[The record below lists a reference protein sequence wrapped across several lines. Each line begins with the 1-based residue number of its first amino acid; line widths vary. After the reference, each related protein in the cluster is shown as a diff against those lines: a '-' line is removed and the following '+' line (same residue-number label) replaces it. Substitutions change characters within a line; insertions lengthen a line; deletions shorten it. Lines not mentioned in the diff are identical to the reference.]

1 MKKTYYSNG
10 KLLITGEYLV
20 LKGALA
26 FALPVNKGQRTDI
39 TCGKN
44 VGQISWN
51 SFFGNENWFGTQLTI
66 IDLEIISTSD
76 FERAGYVQQ
85 LLKILKELNPGFL
98 ADQESLEVNNYLDFH
113 PDWGFGSSSTL
124 ISNLSEFAGVDPYEV
139 NEIISGGSGFDIACA
154 RSNSPILYQNKDG
167 ERNVTEVSF
176 NPNFKENLYFIWLGN
191 KKSTAQSIRWFDENI
206 KVSDKHLNEISR
218 ISEGISHA
226 NGLSEFL
233 DLLKKHTE
241 ILEEVLGVAG
251 VQKQYFND
259 FDGVIKPLGAWGGD
273 FVLAVSEQDK
283 GYVNGYF
290 NNKGLD
296 TILGFAS
303 LMIGN
308 EQ

>member
-51 SFFGNENWFGTQLTI
+51 SFFGNENWFGAQLTI
-66 IDLEIISTSD
+66 NDLEIISTSD
-76 FERAGYVQQ
+76 FERAGYVQR

-139 NEIISGGSGFDIACA
+139 NKIISGGSGFDIACA

-191 KKSTAQSIRWFDENI
+191 KKSTAQSIRWFEENI
-206 KVSDKHLNEISR
+206 HVSDRHISEISL
-218 ISEGISHA
+218 ISEGISLA
-226 NGLSEFL
+226 NELNGFS
-233 DLLKKHTE
+233 DLLKKHTV
-241 ILEEVLGVAG
+241 ILEEVLGVVG

-290 NNKGLD
+290 KNKGLD
-296 TILGFAS
+296 TVLGFAS

-308 EQ
+308 E